1 MQVKDLIAELN
12 KCNPNQEVKVSI
24 LKDNSEVYVY
34 ETYSVKNIKIHEI
47 VKDCKNI
54 IFEIK

>member
-12 KCNPNQEVKVSI
+12 KGNPNQEVKVSI

-34 ETYSVKNIKIHEI
+34 ETRLKT
-47 VKDCKNI
+47 
-54 IFEIK
+54 